1 MGLENL
7 RSIFQDDIQ
16 NRVDDYQVSQPL
28 PGGTPSSILTSVK
41 GAHSTADNLVILDT
55 LLRQPPAFVSED
67 LLTKFYDEQQ
77 FDSRIPKNNRITISN
92 INTYV
97 GTQYKATSPTDLATL
112 GLDLASQS
120 WSNLYKASH
129 TPKDNPEWGGNVPIS
144 YPGVN
149 RDKLNIRNSEDGR
162 FGFGGSTRTSA
173 ISAVGKLIGQVPFL
187 EGDITEFLKDTG
199 KEPYIVSHLPTD
211 NFLSGGRIPNA
222 GSRSVPIVRAVTDTL
237 RLTKYLSSAAGVA
250 FIAKQNA
257 LGFIGSRSESP
268 FLSLKGEQPSTLVS
282 PQRFNSLYNPL
293 STLGSSLTRLLG
305 TTPNVLLRR
314 DELLPGIVGVT
325 SYDQTIFKL
334 DNTFTNNNGVGVGSP
349 VVDTST
355 SFPIAAGVKF
365 KNPLKK
371 SGDRMTLAKM
381 IEGDSLGVVGGLTT
395 GKIEADGRNVLA
407 FDVESYKEG
416 MPLYFKDLRDNKYIF
431 FRAYIEGLTESISPT
446 WASINY
452 IGRSEPVYVY
462 ERSERDITFTLRLA
476 AQTSDEL
483 EMIYK
488 KMNKLTSLC
497 YPEYMAD
504 VNLGGK
510 LKMKPPLTKFRMGE
524 IFGKSKNELMGFIKS
539 LNYSVEQSSTW
550 ETENGKRVPRHVTAN
565 ITYQVIHTSV
575 PQLDTQFYGY
585 VGD

>member
-1 MGLENL
+1 LGLENL

-16 NRVDDYQVSQPL
+16 NRADDYQVNQPL
-28 PGGTPSSILTSVK
+28 PGGTPPSILLSAK
-41 GAHSTADNLVILDT
+41 GTHSEAAESVILDT

-92 INTYV
+92 INTYT

-112 GLDLASQS
+112 GLDLATQD
-120 WSNLYKASH
+120 WSNLYNASH
-129 TPKDNPEWGGNVPIS
+129 TPKNNPEWGGNVPIS

-149 RDKLNIRNSEDGR
+149 RDKLRIRNDDAKSGIFNFGR
-162 FGFGGSTRTSA
+162 TELLGAGS
-173 ISAVGKLIGQVPFL
+173 G
-187 EGDITEFLKDTG
+187 
-199 KEPYIVSHLPTD
+199 EPYIVSHLPTD
-211 NFLSGGRIPNA
+211 NFLSGGRVVNA

-257 LGFIGSRSESP
+257 LGYIGSKVEWPMSSKP
-268 FLSLKGEQPSTLVS
+268 NISMFS
-282 PQRFNSLYNPL
+282 PQRFGRFYNPL
-293 STLGSSLTRLLG
+293 STLGSSLARIVG
-305 TTPNVLLRR
+305 TTPNVLIRR
-314 DELLPGIVGVT
+314 DVLIPSPT
-325 SYDQTIFKL
+325 SLSYGGPTTIPFKL
-334 DNTFTNNNGVGVGSP
+334 DETFTNYDGLFMPPIIS
-349 VVDTST
+349 DLET
-355 SFPIAAGVKF
+355 SFPIAGGTKF
-365 KNPLKK
+365 KNPSKK
-371 SGDRMTLAKM
+371 SGDKMTLAKM
-381 IEGDSLGVVGGLTT
+381 IEGNSLDTILGLTT
-395 GKIEADGRNVLA
+395 GLNDGQNTLA
-407 FDVESYKEG
+407 FSVEDKKEG

-431 FRAYIEGLTESISPT
+431 FRAYIEGLTENIAPT
-446 WASINY
+446 WASTNY

-462 ERSERDITFTLRLA
+462 ERSERDITFTLRLV

-483 EMIYK
+483 GMIYK

-497 YPEYMAD
+497 YPQYMAD

-510 LKMKPPLTKFRMGE
+510 IKMKPPLTKFRMGE

-550 ETENGKRVPRHVTAN
+550 ETESGKRVPRHVTAN
-565 ITYQVIHTSV
+565 ITYQVIHASV